1 MLIYEV
7 NLEVEDDINFK
18 MAGWLPSHIDEMLKF
33 KGFQSAH
40 WYFRK
45 PEDEGSENTNKTLWS
60 IHYLVE
66 DRKSLDNYFD
76 NHAEKMRK
84 EGIEK
89 FGNKFSASRR
99 VLNLLS
105 VAGYPFQN
113 QSDQPGV

>member
-7 NLEVEDDINFK
+7 NLEVDDDINFK
-18 MAGWLPSHIDEMLKF
+18 MAGWLPEHIDAILKN

-45 PEDEGSENTNKTLWS
+45 PEDEGAKPNNKTLWS

-66 DRKSLDNYFD
+66 DRESLDNYLN
-76 NHAEKMRK
+76 NHAAKMRE
-84 EGIEK
+84 EGIKK
-89 FGNKFSASRR
+89 FGDKFSANRR

-105 VAGYPFQN
+105 VAGYPFQDQ
-113 QSDQPGV
+113 QS